1 MERKIKLVP
10 YKVYKYCPKCSGTME
25 YCNFAIISGG
35 TTIVPSVTDNS
46 RTLSIISSPASNI
59 TSQSFN
65 HKCVKC
71 GYGETYEKHY
81 PYIDYIED
89 GELG

>member
-1 MERKIKLVP
+1 MERKIKLIP

-25 YCNFAIISGG
+25 YCNF
-35 TTIVPSVTDNS
+35 VT
-46 RTLSIISSPASNI
+46 ISSGTSIAGLTTGS
-59 TSQSFN
+59 TFTGGSSHHTATFSSQSFN

-71 GYGETYEKHY
+71 GHGETYEKHY